1 MKRNL
6 FIVAQWVLVLCAP
19 QSAMAVTFDPTV
31 RYSREVINARM
42 SCWKNKGSDAG
53 FPNANSTNG
62 STSACTSASWD
73 YVPGVVAKGIL
84 DCWAY
89 YQDSTWAAAW
99 YEGLSTWALSK
110 TAKNTG
116 GSLDDLNCTK
126 VFFGIYDGCKSG
138 GKYETVTGI
147 IKKYKEYER
156 EIIMGDGTVIP
167 VGEIIGI
174 RGALLDAY
182 FSPY

>member
-1 MKRNL
+1 MKPFAAL
-6 FIVAQWVLVLCAP
+6 TGYEGIVAETARSTEEKYILLDEEKMRLSERLSVVL
-19 QSAMAVTFDPTV
+19 
-31 RYSREVINARM
+31 EH
-42 SCWKNKGSDAG
+42 
-53 FPNANSTNG
+53 
-62 STSACTSASWD
+62 
-73 YVPGVVAKGIL
+73 
-84 DCWAY
+84 
-89 YQDSTWAAAW
+89 
-99 YEGLSTWALSK
+99 
-110 TAKNTG
+110 
-116 GSLDDLNCTK
+116 LDDSPEIS
-126 VFFGIYDGCKSG
+126 VIFFVPDSRKSG